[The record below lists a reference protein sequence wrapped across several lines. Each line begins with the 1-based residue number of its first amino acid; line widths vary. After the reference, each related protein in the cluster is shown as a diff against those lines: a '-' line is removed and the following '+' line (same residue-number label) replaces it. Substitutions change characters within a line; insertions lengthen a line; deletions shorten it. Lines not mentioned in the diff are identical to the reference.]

1 MKLDKLR
8 EQAVAGRDAANMPDQ
23 YEQWS
28 DVVET
33 VDADDLELVIR
44 AQTGR
49 VPADVIRKYFASK
62 AGQTQ
67 SGGATGGPQNLRA
80 VPQLSERSRELEL
93 LVDAPFEELITFTK
107 RWGNQSQLSRLR
119 SYAVTRRFESGLG
132 GDAGAGVASGAY
144 WSRMATAAEAPLEDK
159 FSAERQ
165 RFLWSQGPSTKELDD
180 QSDKVNSLE
189 NQVNDLEQL
198 LEELKQADGRTREER
213 NTGEPPHPPW
223 RRIEQVKQEIE
234 SIRDDLSVEKQL
246 LKASEREKR

>member
-1 MKLDKLR
+1 
-8 EQAVAGRDAANMPDQ
+8 
-23 YEQWS
+23 
-28 DVVET
+28 
-33 VDADDLELVIR
+33 
-44 AQTGR
+44 
-49 VPADVIRKYFASK
+49 
-62 AGQTQ
+62 
-67 SGGATGGPQNLRA
+67 
-80 VPQLSERSRELEL
+80 
-93 LVDAPFEELITFTK
+93 
-107 RWGNQSQLSRLR
+107 
-119 SYAVTRRFESGLG
+119 
-132 GDAGAGVASGAY
+132 
-144 WSRMATAAEAPLEDK
+144 MATAAEAPLEDK